1 MTSNYIRALALRHA
15 ALERLIETEMK
26 APLPDTL
33 KLMRLKKLRLVC
45 RDSLRDAI
53 SRKRSRRSQRIIPSA
68 PSHPSPS
75 HPSARPALPVQMPGE
90 S

>member
-15 ALERLIETEMK
+15 ALERQIETEMK

-33 KLMRLKKLRLVC
+33 KIMRLKKLRLAC

-53 SRKRSRRSQRIIPSA
+53 SRKRRARSHRNIPSA
-68 PSHPSPS
+68 PPGHPARLTMPS
-75 HPSARPALPVQMPGE
+75 QMPGE
-90 S
+90 A

>member
-33 KLMRLKKLRLVC
+33 KIMRLKKLRLAC

-53 SRKRSRRSQRIIPSA
+53 SRKRRVRTQRVTPSA
-68 PSHPSPS
+68 TPGHP
-75 HPSARPALPVQMPGE
+75 ARPAFPAQMPGE
-90 S
+90 A